1 MGYRYDIELV
11 TDRARNF
18 GTTPRIKA
26 PLSVTLFKRYIPP
39 VLLVIMMTT
48 ALGVFP
54 AAADIYMYIDS
65 QGVMHF
71 TNTPTS
77 TQYRVYIKEKPKR
90 RVGRLKDMDRYDDI
104 IEEAQ
109 RRHGVD
115 APLIKAMV
123 RAESAFDP
131 RAVSHKGALGL
142 MQIMPKNCKRL
153 KVQDPYNPWDNIM
166 GGTRYIKEML
176 VRFEGQLPL
185 ALAAYNAGPQI
196 VEQYRGI
203 PPYDETQHYVRK
215 VMRFYSAF
223 KNEKRWIASN

>member
-1 MGYRYDIELV
+1 VHRSFNRYSRPALRAFILV
-11 TDRARNF
+11 LILA
-18 GTTPRIKA
+18 A
-26 PLSVTLFKRYIPP
+26 
-39 VLLVIMMTT
+39 
-48 ALGVFP
+48 AP

-90 RVGRLKDMDRYDDI
+90 RVGRLQDMDRYDDI
-104 IEEAQ
+104 MAEAQ
-109 RRHGVD
+109 RLHGVD

-142 MQIMPKNCKRL
+142 MQIMPKNLKRL
-153 KVQDPYNPWDNIM
+153 KVRDPYNPWDNIM
-166 GGTRYIKEML
+166 GGARYIKEML

-203 PPYDETQHYVRK
+203 PPYNETQNYVRK
-215 VMRFYSAF
+215 VMRFYATF
-223 KNEKRWIASN
+223 KNEKRWLASN

>member
-1 MGYRYDIELV
+1 M
-11 TDRARNF
+11 
-18 GTTPRIKA
+18 
-26 PLSVTLFKRYIPP
+26 
-39 VLLVIMMTT
+39 
-48 ALGVFP
+48 
-54 AAADIYMYIDS
+54 ADIYMYIDS

-77 TQYRVYIKEKPKR
+77 TQYRVYIKEKHR
-90 RVGRLKDMDRYDDI
+90 HRVGRLRDMDRYDDI
-104 IEEAQ
+104 FKEAQ

-142 MQIMPKNCKRL
+142 MQIMPKNLKRL
-153 KVQDPYNPWDNIM
+153 NVRDPYNPWDNIM
-166 GGTRYIKEML
+166 GGARYIKEML

-196 VEQYRGI
+196 VEQCRGI
-203 PPYDETQHYVRK
+203 PPYNETQNYVRK
-215 VMRFYSAF
+215 VMRFYAAF
-223 KNEKRWIASN
+223 KNEKHWLASK

>member
-1 MGYRYDIELV
+1 VFL
-11 TDRARNF
+11 
-18 GTTPRIKA
+18 
-26 PLSVTLFKRYIPP
+26 
-39 VLLVIMMTT
+39 
-48 ALGVFP
+48 ALAAAP

-90 RVGRLKDMDRYDDI
+90 KVGRLQDMDRYDDI
-104 IEEAQ
+104 IAEAQ

-123 RAESAFDP
+123 RAESAFDSH
-131 RAVSHKGALGL
+131 AVSHKGALGL
-142 MQIMPKNCKRL
+142 MQIMPKNLRRL
-153 KVQDPYNPWDNIM
+153 KVHDPYDPWDNIM

-185 ALAAYNAGPQI
+185 ALAAYNAGPHI

-203 PPYDETQHYVRK
+203 PPYNETQNYVRK
-215 VMRFYSAF
+215 VMRFYAAF
-223 KNEKRWIASN
+223 KNEKRWLASK